1 MRSGAKK
8 TSVGAH
14 PYNKDLQSPPIRPV
28 GFTPMRGYMENGD
41 STFFAR
47 RGYVHAVFNVR
58 GTGKSEGFY
67 QLMGPV
73 EVEDICHLLGG
84 ELCGVA
90 PRRRHSRHKLRRQL
104 AQPPVRHAPA
114 ARHIVVGELPGL

>member
-1 MRSGAKK
+1 MFTRKWS
-8 TSVGAH
+8 TSERKYDVVVER
-14 PYNKDLQSPPIRPV
+14 D
-28 GFTPMRGYMENGD
+28 
-41 STFFAR
+41 
-47 RGYVHAVFNVR
+47 VR

-90 PRRRHSRHKLRRQL
+90 PRRHHSRHKLRRQL

-114 ARHIVVGELPGL
+114 ARHIGVGELPGL